1 MQLVSGLVGLLRFN
15 SGQLNHCR
23 FFVRRLLPSIQEEAK
38 MLRTP
43 QQIREDIANRNA
55 EVDAVVALAKEDNR
69 DLTADETKLVNIWHG
84 EGDEGGDF
92 AKLENELKQ
101 AEKIEARKKKFLN
114 SLTPDQHQQ
123 DQRDPGRQST
133 KIVVPAKAKRHGVLK
148 AYQGDDAEKDAYVA
162 GHFYAAQIFNS
173 LASRRWLDEHGIS
186 NALSEGDNDRGG
198 IFVPVETETAIIR
211 LVENYGVFRRFASI
225 EPMGSD
231 RKVVPVRVAGL
242 TAYPVAETN
251 TANQAS
257 NTGTESTPQYKNI
270 ELVARKWKTITRMS
284 DELDEDSLISMAD
297 QLSLEIALA
306 FAIAE
311 DQAGFLGDG
320 TSTYHNIKGLA
331 NALLAG
337 SVHTAATGNTAFS
350 TLDAEDFEA
359 MVGKL
364 PDYPGIQPAWHV
376 TKEGYYASMYRLKR
390 ASGGTTGTEMAMG
403 FDAEFMGYPVIFNQV
418 TNKTLTAQTDTR
430 LLYFGDLNMAVK
442 MGNRRGVTVS
452 RSDERYW
459 DVDQIGV
466 KGTER
471 FDIVVHSV
479 GTADDPGAIIAMDTP
494 SS

>member
-1 MQLVSGLVGLLRFN
+1 
-15 SGQLNHCR
+15 
-23 FFVRRLLPSIQEEAK
+23 

-55 EVDAVVALAKEDNR
+55 QCEAVVATAKEEER
-69 DLTADETKLVNIWHG
+69 ELTAEETKLVNTWHG

-101 AEKIEARKKKFLN
+101 AEKIEARKKSILQNLN
-114 SLTPDQHQQ
+114 PSDHREGDEIGERTPAI
-123 DQRDPGRQST
+123 
-133 KIVVPAKAKRHGVLK
+133 KVPAAAKRHGVLK
-148 AYQGDDAEKDAYVA
+148 AYKGDEAEKDAYVA
-162 GHFYAAQIFNS
+162 GHFYASQLFNS
-173 LASRRWLDEHGIS
+173 RSSQQWLDDHGIS

-211 LVENYGVFRRFASI
+211 LVENYGVFRRFASQ
-225 EPMGSD
+225 EPMSGD
-231 RKVVPVRVAGL
+231 RKVVPVRVGGL

-251 TANQAS
+251 TANQSS
-257 NTGTESTPQYKNI
+257 NTGTESTPQYKSI

-297 QLSLEIALA
+297 QISLEIALA

-320 TSTYHNIKGLA
+320 TSTYHNINGLA

-337 SVHTAATGNTAFS
+337 SVHTAASGNTAFS
-350 TLDAEDFEA
+350 TLDADDFEA

-364 PDYPGIQPAWHV
+364 PDYPGIMPAWHV

-430 LLYFGDLNMAVK
+430 LLYFGDLNMAAK

-452 RSDERYW
+452 RTDERYW
-459 DVDQIGV
+459 DVDQIGI

-471 FDIVVHSV
+471 FDINIHST
-479 GTADDPGAIIAMDTP
+479 GTASAAGAILALDTP
-494 SS
+494 GS